1 MNIHNEPKI
10 VQRMVECLVVTELKT
25 KIAQMLMVG
34 IGGNELT
41 TEELELCRYHGF
53 GGFIL
58 FSRNCRNPSQI
69 GSLCPSLSKTAGEN
83 LPFIAIDE
91 EGGRVHRL
99 PPPFTHFPAAAVIGQ
114 TGNPD
119 LAYRVGRATAAELTL
134 LGINLNFAPVLDV
147 DSNPMNPI
155 IGDRSFG
162 TTPGQV
168 IATALAWS
176 EGLRSSGIIPCGKH
190 FPGHGD
196 TDKDSH
202 LDLPVVAKSLTE
214 LQAVELEPFL
224 HACRS
229 RIEALMTAHVVYPAL
244 DERLPSTLS
253 SRIVTG
259 KLREELGYEGVVFSD
274 DMEMKAITENFDTEE
289 AALLCVRAGVD
300 VLLYCHDLPKA
311 ARVFDLFCHEA
322 RRDKRLRDRIDES
335 YARISELKMRCLR
348 QPRSLTDKEL
358 LEKLIA
364 FDHRKLID
372 EIHGSL

>member
-1 MNIHNEPKI
+1 M
-10 VQRMVECLVVTELKT
+10 TELEM

-34 IGGNELT
+34 IGGHELT
-41 TEELELCRYHGF
+41 TAELEICQHRGF

-58 FSRNCRNPSQI
+58 FSRNCRDPSQI
-69 GSLCPSLSKTAGEN
+69 RSLCRSLSKTAGDN

-91 EGGRVHRL
+91 EGGRVHHL
-99 PPPFTHFPAAAVIGQ
+99 PPPFTHFPAAALVGQ
-114 TGNPD
+114 TGNSD
-119 LAYRVGRATAAELTL
+119 LAYRVGRASAAELTL
-134 LGINLNFAPVLDV
+134 LGINLDFAPVLDV
-147 DSNPMNPI
+147 DSNPINPI

-162 TTPGQV
+162 STPDQV
-168 IATALAWS
+168 IAMALAWS

-202 LDLPVVAKSLTE
+202 LELPVVAKSLAE

-244 DERLPSTLS
+244 DERVPATLS

-259 KLREELGYEGVVFSD
+259 TLRQELGYEGVVFSD

-289 AALLCVRAGVD
+289 AALLGVRAGID
-300 VLLYCHDLPKA
+300 VLLYCHDLSKA
-311 ARVFDLFCHEA
+311 ATVLDLFCHEA
-322 RRDKRLRDRIDES
+322 KRNKQLRARIDQS
-335 YARISELKMRCLR
+335 CARIGKLKMRCLR
-348 QPRSLTDKEL
+348 EHRSLPDNEL
-358 LEKLIA
+358 LETLIA
-364 FDHRKLID
+364 LDHKKLID
-372 EIHGSL
+372 EIHGSLYAL